1 MPLQDITNGPVGA
14 ARLSVTKKAR
24 DEYRLRRQ
32 PKKQSAPAPAA
43 PPAAAAEPPVTA
55 QEEVDEGPPAPPP
68 APLEVERAVV
78 GLSAPIV
85 QEVTLA
91 DATTHTIAAPRAGWN
106 ALTVVAVVCVIGAAL
121 FGSSLDA
128 AVLLQHGQALLPGD
142 TQHSDP
148 TSAVPQREARTN
160 QSTVSHEDTKS
171 MEAQEPTLADVVA
184 GGDASALALIYSAAH
199 QDVLTMM

>member
-1 MPLQDITNGPVGA
+1 MPLQDITNGPVGV

-43 PPAAAAEPPVTA
+43 PPVAAAEPTVTA
-55 QEEVDEGPPAPPP
+55 QEEVDEGPP

-91 DATTHTIAAPRAGWN
+91 DATTHTIVAPRAGWN
-106 ALTVVAVVCVIGAAL
+106 ALTVVAVVCVVGAAL

-128 AVLLQHGQALLPGD
+128 AVLLQHGQSLLPGD
-142 TQHSDP
+142 MQHSDSM
-148 TSAVPQREARTN
+148 SAVPQHQARTN
-160 QSTVSHEDTKS
+160 ESTVSYEDTKS